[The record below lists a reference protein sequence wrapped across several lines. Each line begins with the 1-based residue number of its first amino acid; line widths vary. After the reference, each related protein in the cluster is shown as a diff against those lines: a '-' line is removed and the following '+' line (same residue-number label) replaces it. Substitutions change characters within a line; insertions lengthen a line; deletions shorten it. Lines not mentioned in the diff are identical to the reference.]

1 MEKPNSIATRRVAVQ
16 YVIGAVDGP
25 DADDEPDFIPARGVV
40 EFTASVLYTPYPVVS
55 GPNPMTVL
63 NAKIVGILDDE
74 GYLCTPHPSNSTLPG
89 KRGVRLLCTD
99 NVDGSVAKWTWT
111 AAPKF
116 VDANGTRIPEVIP
129 PFSFYLPADP
139 DPNAPDLDLTTVVKV
154 PASQGVG
161 NAQAEALAALAS
173 AAAASSASSAERA
186 VAAAEA
192 ALGAAGA
199 TDDNVSALVEES
211 GSATRMA
218 VAAIVDAKV
227 AESGGSGSGLISDP
241 ANPGL
246 YIIPAGGQ
254 IKPDPANTGLYLIG
268 A

>member
-99 NVDGSVAKWTWT
+99 NVDGSVANWTWT

-116 VDANGTRIPEVIP
+116 VDANGTRIPDVIP

-173 AAAASSASSAERA
+173 AAAASSASSAETA
-186 VAAAEA
+186 VAIAIEVRESIGSMLPRDEAGDALAAEVLA
-192 ALGAAGA
+192 SD
-199 TDDNVSALVEES
+199 TSMRSAVETIARS
-211 GSATRMA
+211 VGG
-218 VAAIVDAKV
+218 
-227 AESGGSGSGLISDP
+227 GGSGPGLTPDP

-246 YIIPAGGQ
+246 Y
-254 IKPDPANTGLYLIG
+254 LIG